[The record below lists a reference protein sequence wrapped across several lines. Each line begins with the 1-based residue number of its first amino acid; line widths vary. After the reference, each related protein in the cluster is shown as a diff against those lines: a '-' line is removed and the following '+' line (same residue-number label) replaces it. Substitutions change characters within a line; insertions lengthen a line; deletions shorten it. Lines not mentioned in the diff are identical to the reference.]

1 MRLTISGAA
10 VGHANDR
17 VAAGKQCVGVA
28 ESGSTAAAAEER
40 TAAALEEED
49 ALVLRVDCRQDIE
62 KLVNEFCRM
71 LTRSVQPKQPRTRT
85 ANLPPQRL
93 ADTVCWNCGRGGQYR
108 RSCPFSKAR
117 GERRPSSTPGEQRE
131 YQVGCRAFSL
141 SCAFATLN
149 GYYVVI
155 SWLCSHLSNQNE
167 IVSALDCACYL
178 PKKRESSADP
188 QEQELFRRVCYT
200 FGAMSRE
207 HSDGFLVRDSPL
219 RSRNSLTEVVEIL
232 ERLLCEN

>member
-1 MRLTISGAA
+1 MLKLACKEESVLNRMRSTISGAA

-71 LTRSVQPKQPRTRT
+71 LNQSFQPKQPRTRT

-93 ADTVCWNCGRGGQYR
+93 AD
-108 RSCPFSKAR
+108 A
-117 GERRPSSTPGEQRE
+117 
-131 YQVGCRAFSL
+131 
-141 SCAFATLN
+141 
-149 GYYVVI
+149 
-155 SWLCSHLSNQNE
+155 
-167 IVSALDCACYL
+167 
-178 PKKRESSADP
+178 
-188 QEQELFRRVCYT
+188 
-200 FGAMSRE
+200 
-207 HSDGFLVRDSPL
+207 
-219 RSRNSLTEVVEIL
+219 
-232 ERLLCEN
+232 

>member
-1 MRLTISGAA
+1 MRSTISGAA

-93 ADTVCWNCGRGGQYR
+93 ADAVCWNCGRGGQYR

-117 GERRPSSTPGEQRE
+117 GERRPSSTPGEQND
-131 YQVGCRAFSL
+131 L
-141 SCAFATLN
+141 
-149 GYYVVI
+149 
-155 SWLCSHLSNQNE
+155 QN
-167 IVSALDCACYL
+167 V
-178 PKKRESSADP
+178 
-188 QEQELFRRVCYT
+188 
-200 FGAMSRE
+200 
-207 HSDGFLVRDSPL
+207 
-219 RSRNSLTEVVEIL
+219 
-232 ERLLCEN
+232 